1 MDKLGGNLIFLI
13 SDPRSGSTIVL
24 PLKIK
29 GGEASLIRPIAI
41 A

>member
-1 MDKLGGNLIFLI
+1 MKSLTLEDLAADAKYA
-13 SDPRSGSTIVL
+13 STVFVL

-29 GGEASLIRPIAI
+29 GGEASLVRPIAI